1 MSFDTKLAEYPRI
14 LIGQYPTSL
23 EPLPRLT
30 QVLGGPH
37 LWVKRDDTVG
47 PAMGGS
53 KTRQL
58 EFLFGEAQ
66 AKRAQIVATFGGLQS
81 NFARQ
86 MCAVARSLGVEPHC
100 FYFARRPA
108 RLEGNLL
115 LAQLLGAHLHFIPFG
130 GGSSA
135 TMTPEQAARLVRWI
149 VRLTPACWGRR
160 VYFMPVGGHTPL
172 GCLGY
177 VLAAMEIENQLRTH
191 GIERATIVT
200 ASGTG
205 ATLAGLLAGF
215 HLLRSRHALLGI
227 DIGKL
232 WYAFAASIA
241 ALASETCTWLGEP
254 HHFQARDVPIVEGV
268 YVGEGYARLTQASL
282 AASRLVA
289 AQEGL
294 LLDPVYTSKAM
305 AGLID
310 LVRQGQWARDQ
321 HVVFLHTGG
330 APALWAYGG
339 ERYAIRYRR

>member
-14 LIGQYPTSL
+14 LIGQFPTPL

-100 FYFARRPA
+100 FYFARRPT

-177 VLAAMEIENQLRTH
+177 VLAAMEIENQLRAH

-215 HLLRSRHALLGI
+215 HLLRSRHALLGTTS
-227 DIGKL
+227 
-232 WYAFAASIA
+232 AS
-241 ALASETCTWLGEP
+241 CG
-254 HHFQARDVPIVEGV
+254 AR
-268 YVGEGYARLTQASL
+268 
-282 AASRLVA
+282 SRLPSQRLRRRPA
-289 AQEGL
+289 HCWANPITFRPGTCPSSREF
-294 LLDPVYTSKAM
+294 TSEK
-305 AGLID
+305 GTHSSRRRRS
-310 LVRQGQWARDQ
+310 RQVG
-321 HVVFLHTGG
+321 
-330 APALWAYGG
+330 
-339 ERYAIRYRR
+339 